1 MSMDSGTIDFA
12 SDNHAGTHPE
22 VLAAMAAVNV
32 GYVGSYGS
40 DPHTERAVAR
50 MREHFGADAEIYFV
64 LNGTAANVLSAAA
77 VCRGYNAVISADTSH
92 FHHDEAGATE
102 RFVGCRVLAIAP
114 DGAGKMTP
122 EALASIPE
130 GHAYPHQSEPRL
142 VSITQTTELGTV
154 YTLEEVRKVAECV
167 HGRGWLLHMDGARLS
182 NAAAHLGT
190 GLREMTADVGVDVL
204 SFGGTKNGLMVGEA
218 VVFFDSELA
227 EGFPYLRKQGLQ
239 LASKMR
245 FISAQFE
252 AFMTDNLWLRSARH
266 ANEMALLL
274 AAEVVDIPGVE
285 IIQPVQGNAV
295 FARVPP
301 DQLASLQEE
310 SFFHAWDENKAD
322 VRWMA
327 SFATTED
334 EVRSFAAM
342 IRRVLQTG

>member
-1 MSMDSGTIDFA
+1 MDSGTIDFA
-12 SDNHAGTHPE
+12 SDNHAGVHPE
-22 VLAAMAAVNV
+22 VLAAVAAVNA

-40 DPHTERAVAR
+40 DPHTDRAVAL

-77 VCRGYNAVISADTSH
+77 VCRGYHAVISADTSH

-102 RFVGCRVLAIAP
+102 RFAGCRVLAIAP

-122 EALASIPE
+122 ESLAAIPE

-154 YTLEEVRKVAECV
+154 YSLEEIRKVAECV
-167 HGRGWLLHMDGARLS
+167 HGRGWLLHMDGARLA
-182 NAAAHLGT
+182 NASAHLGT
-190 GLREMTADVGVDVL
+190 GLREMTGDVGVDVL
-204 SFGGTKNGLMVGEA
+204 SFGGTKNGIMMGEA
-218 VVFFDSELA
+218 VVFFDADMA
-227 EGFPYLRKQGLQ
+227 EGFPYIRKQGLQ

-252 AFMTDNLWLRSARH
+252 AMMTDDLWLRSARH
-266 ANEMALLL
+266 ANQMARLL
-274 AAEVVDIPGVE
+274 AAEVEDIPDVQ
-285 IIQPVQGNAV
+285 ILQPVQGNAV

-301 DQLASLQEE
+301 DRLAELREE
-310 SFFHAWDENKAD
+310 SFFHAWDEDKAD

-327 SFATTED
+327 SFNTSED
-334 EVRSFAAM
+334 EVREFASM
-342 IRRVLQTG
+342 IHRVLQVD